1 MTFVTATLT
10 VSERDP
16 QHRVYVLDCP
26 HATTTIDY
34 LIPADL
40 EVDEEI
46 VLELL
51 RDRHR
56 TTCGCGSYIR
66 GSVSA

>member
-1 MTFVTATLT
+1 MTTATATLT
-10 VSERDP
+10 VTDRGP

-34 LIPADL
+34 LIPADRAI
-40 EVDEEI
+40 DEEV

-56 TTCGCGSYIR
+56 QTCGCAWAIR
-66 GSVSA
+66 GRVQA